1 MKQLYLLLMLFALFS
16 LEGCKDDSEMSFPA
30 SSSPEIVV
38 ERNDLYSNPNRK
50 FIIKADLKDDLGL
63 KSLKISIPEFYL
75 DKEITFPT
83 DDLLTEYKLAYEFL
97 LRPIRR
103 KLKLTK

>member
-16 LEGCKDDSEMSFPA
+16 LEGCKDDGEMSFPA

-63 KSLKISIPEFYL
+63 KSLKSAFLSSIW
-75 DKEITFPT
+75 I
-83 DDLLTEYKLAYEFL
+83 
-97 LRPIRR
+97 R
-103 KLKLTK
+103 KLLFLRMIC